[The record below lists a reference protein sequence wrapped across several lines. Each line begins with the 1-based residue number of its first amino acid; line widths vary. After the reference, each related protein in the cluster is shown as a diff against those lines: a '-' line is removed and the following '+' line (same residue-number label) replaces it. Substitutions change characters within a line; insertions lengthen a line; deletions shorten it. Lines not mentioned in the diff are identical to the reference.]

1 MIEVDELFP
10 TRLIFFKAIIV
21 LHLLCV
27 SILWV
32 WERIH
37 QCLFDCRFD
46 YDYKGRPIQYVIYSL
61 GSIIYYFRKDVVFG
75 FELGMGRMRIGS
87 MVARAICESCGCGF
101 GEQ

>member
-10 TRLIFFKAIIV
+10 TRLNFFKAIIV

-46 YDYKGRPIQYVIYSL
+46 YDYKGYPICYIFSWFDYL
-61 GSIIYYFRKDVVFG
+61 LF
-75 FELGMGRMRIGS
+75 
-87 MVARAICESCGCGF
+87 
-101 GEQ
+101 